1 MPLLPQRDVH
11 IYRLITEHSIEENIL
26 IKAQQKRN
34 LDIIVMDK
42 GRFDGSSR
50 GDKNDKPA
58 PNPQEDHADVF
69 TKGGLRAILGVTD
82 DADDDP
88 AEEEEN
94 FLGSE
99 SDVIDSLTREEMES
113 AMANLEDKDD
123 VLALRGAQKEAAEDL
138 REFDETVELQKES
151 DNEGDD
157 EDSLNGEGT
166 KVKAVGIKKAEEDT
180 PEEKNEENEM
190 AKEFAAWQDNVGL
203 DTSALVASLSPT
215 ETYGFHFRQEIDPFY
230 SVFAVME
237 QRRRI
242 EALEETK
249 EEIDID
255 QIEQEKGEEERR
267 AIEDGDLLATCVK
280 PEELVRQRNLYI
292 REKARLKA
300 NKKRRKLTGE
310 NWEVRKDSRTDAPF
324 WYNVDTG
331 EALWDKPAVL
341 LELEA
346 EAEARKRRWPCLPM
360 KPLVHIMS
368 FLVPHPDRI
377 SCTRVCRR
385 WRLAAQDHSF
395 VRHVYPV
402 EMGALGRDDKRLAHN
417 HYRTI
422 ADALSIALPGDTVGQ
437 YHILLQ

>member
-1 MPLLPQRDVH
+1 
-11 IYRLITEHSIEENIL
+11 LITEHSIEENIL

-34 LDIIVMDK
+34 LDIMVMDK
-42 GRFDGSSR
+42 GKFDGSSR
-50 GDKNDKPA
+50 GDKNDTPA
-58 PNPQEDHADVF
+58 PNPQEEHSDVF

-82 DADDDP
+82 DAEDP
-88 AEEEEN
+88 AEEKMDLRGNEIDVN
-94 FLGSE
+94 E
-99 SDVIDSLTREEMES
+99 SITREQMEA

-123 VLALRGAQKEAAEDL
+123 VLALRGAQKEAAEEL
-138 REFDETVELQKES
+138 REFDETVELLKES

-157 EDSLNGEGT
+157 EDALNGERT
-166 KVKAVGIKKAEEDT
+166 KMKAFGVKKAEEDI
-180 PEEKNEENEM
+180 PVEKKEEDEM
-190 AKEFAAWQDNVGL
+190 VKEFAAWQDDVGL

-230 SVFAVME
+230 SIFAVME
-237 QRRRI
+237 ERRRI

-255 QIEQEKGEEERR
+255 QIEQEKAEEEHR
-267 AIEDGDLLATCVK
+267 AIEDGDLLATGVK
-280 PEELVRQRNLYI
+280 PEELVRQCNLYI

-310 NWEVRKDSRTDAPF
+310 NWEVRKDARTDAPF
-324 WYNVDTG
+324 WYNLDTG

-346 EAEARKRRWPCLPM
+346 EADARRRRWSCLPM

-368 FLVPHPDRI
+368 FLVPYPDRI
-377 SCTRVCRR
+377 SCTGVCRR

-402 EMGALGRDDKRLAHN
+402 EMGALGRDDKHLAHN

-437 YHILLQ
+437 CNILLEFWR